1 MKPQNAGGQGVTS
14 GRAWGCA
21 PCEQRV
27 TVSQLMFDQA
37 FFDGEFAETALEFV
51 REHEGLA
58 IAVEFVTSSGQR
70 LDVLEVLTSDEGV
83 RLVTRE
89 EWLEA
94 FLPYAQIV
102 HVNVSPPQR
111 SPDGELP
118 SGNERRV
125 INSDS
130 SLGSVQ
136 PARVQLP
143 LLDPLPRRLR
153 VPWPHGRG

>member
-1 MKPQNAGGQGVTS
+1 M
-14 GRAWGCA
+14 GCA

-51 REHEGLA
+51 REHEGLG

-89 EWLEA
+89 EWLV
-94 FLPYAQIV
+94 FLPYAQIA
-102 HVNVSPPQR
+102 HVNVSPLKDHR
-111 SPDGELP
+111 MASFK
-118 SGNERRV
+118 V
-125 INSDS
+125 AT
-130 SLGSVQ
+130 SV
-136 PARVQLP
+136 A
-143 LLDPLPRRLR
+143 
-153 VPWPHGRG
+153 